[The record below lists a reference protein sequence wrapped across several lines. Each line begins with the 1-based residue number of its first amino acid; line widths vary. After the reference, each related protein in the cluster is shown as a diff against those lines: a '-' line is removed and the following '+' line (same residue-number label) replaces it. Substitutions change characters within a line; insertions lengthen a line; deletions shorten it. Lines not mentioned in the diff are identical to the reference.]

1 MSISIE
7 TILKTSQIPPTL
19 LTERQGLFFR
29 QTGYFRSK
37 HHFPEQDLVQI
48 RDTLKEAFTEAVEP
62 VRRDSTGQV
71 IRLSR
76 LYERHPIF
84 SEVFTSP
91 LLLGPLQSL
100 LGPNIEFVLN
110 RHNHATIN
118 TPGNKSS
125 RLHRDVLQW
134 SRPVITA
141 IVYLEDSSVNTGC
154 TYIIPASHF
163 LPFVGTPNNGG
174 TWMDEHH
181 IYSDLLDQALPVSV
195 SAGGILFFDSLA
207 FHAAGNNSSDAL
219 RMAISGAYHSI
230 DELTSNKDDPNRV
243 LILGEQLYRGD
254 S

>member
-1 MSISIE
+1 MSIE
-7 TILKTSQIPPTL
+7 TILDTSQTQPTL
-19 LTERQGLFFR
+19 LTERQILFFR
-29 QTGYFRSK
+29 QTGYFRSE
-37 HHFPEQDLVQI
+37 HHFPEQDLVKI

-84 SEVFTSP
+84 SEVFASS

-118 TPGNKSS
+118 ILGNKSS

-134 SRPVITA
+134 SRPVVTA
-141 IVYLEDSSVNTGC
+141 IVYLEDSTVDTGC

-181 IYSDLLDQALPVSV
+181 IYSDLLNQALPVSV
-195 SAGGILFFDSLA
+195 SSGGILFFDSLA
-207 FHAAGNNSSDAL
+207 FHAAGKNISEAP
-219 RMAISGAYHSI
+219 RIAISGAYHSV
-230 DELTSNKDDPNRV
+230 DELTTDKDDPNRV
-243 LILGEQLYRGD
+243 LVLGERLYRGG